1 MKKCFY
7 CGAQMNDDSL
17 FCTKCGKPIP
27 QGSVCPHCGA
37 LINTGD
43 AFCQNCGASM
53 SVSPVP
59 VSQQMEQTYF
69 NQPVSG
75 SNRSSNGMA
84 IALSI
89 IGVFVFA
96 VLCAGGWWY
105 YTYEYA
111 PKQEAKQARIQAEQA
126 KAKAIQVRDSLDQV
140 LWQKTLE
147 KNDEEAYRL
156 YLEKYPNGKH
166 ADQAQLRVE
175 REEMLKLTDDE
186 EYSVSNT
193 INSFFSY
200 LANEYEDG
208 LLSNVNPSL
217 SSFLG
222 KKNATKVDVIA
233 YMKKIHSDD
242 IFSVQIMMG
251 DITVKKSLDS
261 EQNPVYTA
269 TFTYDQRLER
279 EDTSLETFAS
289 LKGTATLNSN
299 YKITSLSLS
308 KTASY

>member
-1 MKKCFY
+1 MALINCPN
-7 CGAQMNDDSL
+7 CGSTISDTAKH
-17 FCTKCGKPIP
+17 CPKCGIDLKARA
-27 QGSVCPHCGA
+27 SRERNKTALYALFAVLGA
-37 LINTGD
+37 LILIVGGT
-43 AFCQNCGASM
+43 
-53 SVSPVP
+53 
-59 VSQQMEQTYF
+59 
-69 NQPVSG
+69 
-75 SNRSSNGMA
+75 
-84 IALSI
+84 IAYSDYSEKK
-89 IGVFVFA
+89 A
-96 VLCAGGWWY
+96 A
-105 YTYEYA
+105 E
-111 PKQEAKQARIQAEQA
+111 EARIQAEQA

-166 ADQAQLRVE
+166 AEQAQQRVE
-175 REEMLKLTDDE
+175 REEMLKLTDEE

-193 INSFFSY
+193 INTFFSY

-208 LLSNVNPSL
+208 LLSYVNPSL
-217 SSFLG
+217 STFLG

-261 EQNPVYTA
+261 EQKPVYTA
-269 TFTYDQRLER
+269 SFTYDQRLER

-299 YKITSLSLS
+299 FKITSLSLS